1 MGDQTFLRSLGKCTA
16 ECFLWKRLRPD
27 EIDQR
32 LDRPPPIFHLPSTGY
47 APSEKRPRE
56 LFEDPRGQ
64 LVARLTKVCRHVGQY
79 SGESSHTQRTVLRHG
94 DMVFAVDRSSQPH
107 VAAGLSRQLIST

>member
-1 MGDQTFLRSLGKCTA
+1 MVNEELAGVALGARVPTTSAARRRNVKSQDVT
-16 ECFLWKRLRPD
+16 
-27 EIDQR
+27 
-32 LDRPPPIFHLPSTGY
+32 PI
-47 APSEKRPRE
+47 ANERRPRE

-64 LVARLTKVCRHVGQY
+64 LVARLTKVRRHVGQY

-107 VAAGLSRQLIST
+107 VAAGLSRQLIPA